1 MDKIDKYFEKYKNY
15 FEDESIKYTSD
26 LVRNICSNSPDLRE
40 FLEDNEISEI
50 ILINEI
56 TPISTFKFLNFG
68 DEKLAMSE
76 IQEALDFIVFSKEL
90 EYQILNDN
98 IRITSI
104 GKDGILFYTANE
116 KAKYYFYDIGV
127 RNAIINNFNP
137 LEIRNDIGKLWDFKR
152 VTVINTTSLPGRQR
166 GLSY

>member
-116 KAKYYFYDIGV
+116 KAKYYFLESYGIEIPDGEFDYTVMDNFIDDDQNDNEGF
-127 RNAIINNFNP
+127 NARLN
-137 LEIRNDIGKLWDFKR
+137 
-152 VTVINTTSLPGRQR
+152 
-166 GLSY
+166 